1 MKPKTV
7 TILIAL
13 LINLGLLLASSP
25 GPVRASAEQS
35 NSIVFPCCKKTSQGH
50 RYCCQNCCYFRW
62 NCQVDED
69 CARRR

>member
-35 NSIVFPCCKKTSQGH
+35 GSILFPCCKKTSQDR

-62 NCQVDED
+62 NCLEDEH
-69 CARRR
+69 CAPRR